1 MKLSVVIPTYNR
13 SDILQLTLESLVHQ
27 DLDHDD
33 YEVLVVDDG
42 SSDDTADVVKKY
54 TDQMNLRYFFQ
65 EDEGYRAA
73 GARNLGITHA
83 QGENPVFMDA
93 GVMAH
98 SSLLRVHLAHH
109 EASTEPIAVC
119 GYVFG
124 YSLNNENADEVLA
137 DLDVNNV
144 DGTIEQWREKGL
156 HPDIREDF
164 FIREGD
170 DFSAAPAPWLMYWT
184 FNASVRT
191 NSCGVSACSTT
202 RSAHGVARTSTS
214 ATGCTATEP
223 ECSWTGTRCRCTWPH
238 ERDGE
243 GADAVANYRYMARKY
258 DTPITASAGHRPDH
272 QLLRHKRCHPGPEA
286 DPLTGPQA
294 GTWAHAPH
302 ISAARPARR
311 PPSMRPRPARCA
323 WSTTLRGLHSRR
335 LREHHASMMSPRH

>member
-13 SDILQLTLESLVHQ
+13 SDILQLTLESLVRQ

-54 TDQMNLRYFFQ
+54 MDQMNLRYFFQ

-73 GARNLGITHA
+73 GARNVGISHA
-83 QGENPVFMDA
+83 EGEITVFMDA

-98 SSLLRVHLAHH
+98 SSLLRVHLATH
-109 EASTEPIAVC
+109 EAYSEPIALC

-137 DLDVNNV
+137 DLDVNDV

-184 FNASVRT
+184 FNSSVRT
-191 NSCGVSACSTT
+191 EQLRRVGMFDDAFRAWGGEDVDLGYRLHRDGARMFLNRDAVSL
-202 RSAHGVARTSTS
+202 H
-214 ATGCTATEP
+214 
-223 ECSWTGTRCRCTWPH
+223 WPH
-238 ERDGE
+238 ARDGE
-243 GADAVANYRYMARKY
+243 GADAVANYQYMARKY
-258 DTPITASAGHRPDH
+258 DTPITR
-272 QLLRHKRCHPGPEA
+272 LLDIVPTINFFVINDVIRGRK
-286 DPLTGPQA
+286 LT
-294 GTWAHAPH
+294 H
-302 ISAARPARR
+302 
-311 PPSMRPRPARCA
+311 
-323 WSTTLRGLHSRR
+323 
-335 LREHHASMMSPRH
+335 

>member
-83 QGENPVFMDA
+83 QGEVTVFMDA

-191 NSCGVSACSTT
+191 EQLRRVGMFDDAFRAWGGEDVDLGY
-202 RSAHGVARTSTS
+202 RLHRDGARMFLDRNAMSLH
-214 ATGCTATEP
+214 
-223 ECSWTGTRCRCTWPH
+223 WPH

-258 DTPITASAGHRPDH
+258 DTPITR
-272 QLLRHKRCHPGPEA
+272 LLDIVPTINFFVINDVIRGRK
-286 DPLTGPQA
+286 LT
-294 GTWAHAPH
+294 H
-302 ISAARPARR
+302 
-311 PPSMRPRPARCA
+311 
-323 WSTTLRGLHSRR
+323 
-335 LREHHASMMSPRH
+335 